1 MYVLLIWVV
10 EVELKEKPTWET
22 EEDDTFHN
30 IGSNI
35 RKTNSKTLQRSFKGT
50 ETRSNSQIELMSV
63 NGSLKM
69 NSIWNSI
76 VTFGLD
82 EKKFQNP

>member
-22 EEDDTFHN
+22 EDNDTFHN

-35 RKTNSKTLQRSFKGT
+35 RKANLKTLHRSGT

>member
-10 EVELKEKPTWET
+10 EVELNEKRTWET

-35 RKTNSKTLQRSFKGT
+35 RKTNLKTLQRSFKGT
-50 ETRSNSQIELMSV
+50 ETRSNSQIELMSI

-82 EKKFQNP
+82 VEKFQNP

>member
-35 RKTNSKTLQRSFKGT
+35 TKTNLKTFR
-50 ETRSNSQIELMSV
+50 
-63 NGSLKM
+63 
-69 NSIWNSI
+69 
-76 VTFGLD
+76 
-82 EKKFQNP
+82 EKS

>member
-35 RKTNSKTLQRSFKGT
+35 RKTNLKTLQRSFKGT
-50 ETRSNSQIELMSV
+50 ETRSNSQIELMSA
-63 NGSLKM
+63 NGSLWHLALMRK
-69 NSIWNSI
+69 NFKIH
-76 VTFGLD
+76 
-82 EKKFQNP
+82 K